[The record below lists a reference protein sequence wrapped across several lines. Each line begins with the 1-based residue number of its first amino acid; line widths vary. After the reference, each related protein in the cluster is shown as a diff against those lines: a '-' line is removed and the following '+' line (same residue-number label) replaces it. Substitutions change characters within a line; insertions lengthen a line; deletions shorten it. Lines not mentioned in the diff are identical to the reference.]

1 LDDSSFILLVY
12 QEHFHQIITDLLCF
26 HLGCKSR
33 TLLVKVGQT
42 IVKVGH
48 LLVKV
53 GQTIVKVGHGTF
65 LKPRQSMATEL
76 FFAL

>member
-1 LDDSSFILLVY
+1 LDDFSLILLVY
-12 QEHFHQIITDLLCF
+12 QEHLHQIITKLLCLN
-26 HLGCKSR
+26 LGCKSR

-53 GQTIVKVGHGTF
+53 GQTIVKVGHFT
-65 LKPRQSMATEL
+65 LAKPRQSKATEL